1 MKSVFSKT
9 WVRSKQPR
17 KQRKY
22 VANAPLHIKGKMVHA
37 HLSKDLQKKYTKRSL
52 RLRVGDKVK
61 ILRGTHKGEE
71 QKIESVDIKKT
82 RVYIE
87 KMDLTKKD
95 GSKTRIPFHPSNL
108 MLTDLNLDDKKRVQK
123 LKGIKKEVVETKK
136 TEVKK
141 QKPGEK

>member
-22 VANAPLHIKGKMVHA
+22 VANAPLHIKGKMVRA
-37 HLSKDLQKKYTKRSL
+37 HLSKDLQKKYAKRSL

-71 QKIESVDIKKT
+71 QKIESVNIKKT

-108 MLTDLNLDDKKRVQK
+108 MLTDLNLDDKKRAQK

-141 QKPGEK
+141 QKTGEK

>member
-1 MKSVFSKT
+1 MGQEQATKKAEKICSKCST
-9 WVRSKQPR
+9 AHKRKNGSCSSQQRS
-17 KQRKY
+17 
-22 VANAPLHIKGKMVHA
+22 
-37 HLSKDLQKKYTKRSL
+37 SKKKYTKRSL

-108 MLTDLNLDDKKRVQK
+108 MLTDLNLDDKKKSTKTQRN
-123 LKGIKKEVVETKK
+123 KKRSR
-136 TEVKK
+136 
-141 QKPGEK
+141 